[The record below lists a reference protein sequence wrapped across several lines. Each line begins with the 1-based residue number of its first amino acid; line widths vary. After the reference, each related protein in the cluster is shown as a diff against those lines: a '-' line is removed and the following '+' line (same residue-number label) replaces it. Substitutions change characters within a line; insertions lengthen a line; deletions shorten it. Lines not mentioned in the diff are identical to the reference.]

1 MIDIDFNE
9 DNAKNFILD
18 REIDSMQESVDHLHS
33 DLENKTGQGSD
44 SLGWLHLPS
53 LTLPSLF
60 DSIYSTQK
68 EINEQC
74 NTFVCIGIGGSYL
87 GTRAAISFLKPFSNE
102 KNTPEILFA
111 GNTFCSDYHAEL
123 LQSLEDREVCINLV
137 SKSGTTL
144 ESSIAFRL
152 LRSFME
158 KKYGKEGARRRI
170 FVTTGSQKS
179 LINDLAKAEGY
190 RCFYIPDDVGGRFS
204 VLTSAGLLPISVAGI
219 DIRALMDG
227 ALLAEKELTRSS
239 DLALNKAYLYA
250 VYRHLFFQKGKYIEL
265 MAAFNTSFEYF
276 LEWWKQLAGES
287 EGKKGKGIFPA
298 SVNYTTDLHSLGQL
312 IQEGTRNLFET
323 FLLIDKPSKLIEI
336 ERSNSNEDGLGY
348 LEGKTLDFINE
359 KAYKGSASAH
369 LEGGVPNLAITLKER
384 SPHNLGQLFY
394 FFERSISMSG
404 YLSGVNPFDQ
414 PGVELYKRNMFG
426 LLNKPNLKKG
436 K

>member
-1 MIDIDFNE
+1 MIDINFND
-9 DNAKNFILD
+9 DNAKNFILG
-18 REIDSMQESVDHLHS
+18 REVDSMQERVEHLHVA
-33 DLENKTGQGSD
+33 LENKTGQGSD

-53 LTLPSLF
+53 LTPPSLF
-60 DSIYSTQK
+60 DSIYSAQR
-68 EINEQC
+68 EIREQC

-87 GTRAAISFLKPFSNE
+87 GTRAAISFLKSSSSE
-102 KNTPEILFA
+102 GKATEILFA
-111 GNTFCSDYHAEL
+111 GNTLCSDYHAEL

-158 KKYGKEGARRRI
+158 KKYGKKGASRRT
-170 FVTTGSQKS
+170 FVTTGSQKN

-190 RCFYIPDDVGGRFS
+190 RCFHIPDDVGGRFS
-204 VLTSAGLLPISVAGI
+204 VLTLAGLLPISVAGI
-219 DIRALMDG
+219 DVRALMDG

-250 VYRHLFFQKGKYIEL
+250 VYRHLLFQKGKYIEL
-265 MAAFNTSFEYF
+265 MAAFNTSFEYV

-298 SVNYTTDLHSLGQL
+298 SVHYTTGLHSLGQL
-312 IQEGTRNLFET
+312 IQEGNRNLFET
-323 FLLIDKPSKLIEI
+323 FLLIDKSSKVIEI
-336 ERSNSNEDGLGY
+336 ERSNSGQDGLGY
-348 LEGKTLDFINE
+348 LEGKSLDFINE

-384 SPHNLGQLFY
+384 SSYNLGQLFY
-394 FFERSISMSG
+394 FFERAIAMTG
-404 YLSGVNPFDQ
+404 YLSGINPFDQ
-414 PGVELYKRNMFG
+414 PGVELYKKKMFG
-426 LLNKPNLKKG
+426 LLNNPNIKKG